1 MYTIDNNIETF
12 IFIHNQDIIL
22 DFIKNEK
29 FKNINDLKFVFLGQ
43 GNIDKIKDLTNLI
56 VCRDLEYNIEEYPFL
71 TSFSGWYALWKNKL
85 YSKKYLNLFEYD
97 IHLSNDFTEKIS
109 SLNDETN
116 IIGYIPFNVHHGDF
130 INVDMWSLLLLNSIN
145 KNYNINVKDYIS
157 NNLNRNYSCSMTS
170 NHTFKNDV
178 FEKYM
183 IWILP
188 MIDDFKKDKYSG
200 HMAERSISLFY
211 ILNKINN
218 VKIIDDVLKHYQ
230 FNSHGNQSI
239 SQDYFNKNYNLLI
252 NG

>member
-1 MYTIDNNIETF
+1 MYTINNDIETF

-29 FKNINDLKFVFLGQ
+29 FKDLNDLKYVFLGK
-43 GNIDKIKDLTNLI
+43 GDIDKIKNLPNLI
-56 VCRDLEYNIEEYPFL
+56 VCRDLEHNIEEYPFL

-97 IHLSNDFTEKIS
+97 IHLSNKFNENIS
-109 SLNDETN
+109 SLSDETN
-116 IIGYIPFNVHHGDF
+116 IIGYIPFNVHHVNF
-130 INVDMWSLLLLNSIN
+130 INIDMWSLLLLNSIE
-145 KNYNINVKDYIS
+145 KNYNLNVKEIIS
-157 NNLNRNYSCSMTS
+157 TLPKNYTCSMTS
-170 NHTFKNDV
+170 NHTLKNEI

-183 IWILP
+183 SWMNP
-188 MIDDFKKDKYSG
+188 MLNDFKTDKYSG

-211 ILNKINN
+211 ILNKIDN
-218 VKIIDDVLKHYQ
+218 VKIIDNVLKHYQ

-239 SQDYFNKNYNLLI
+239 SQDYFNQNYKKLI